1 MAEIK
6 NYTLNFGSGRPAS
19 PALTFAARKSAFTEI
34 QLAGWL
40 RPAMAKPGASC
51 HG

>member
-6 NYTLNFGSGRPAS
+6 NYTLNFSSGRQAV
-19 PALTFAARKSAFTEI
+19 PALTRAARASAFTEV
-34 QLAGWL
+34 QCDPLTSAG
-40 RPAMAKPGASC
+40 AA